1 MRLIDRR
8 DAGLATA
15 LVVGTFVLFNRPLQ
29 SLFELAA
36 SVERTYNLALVPAL
50 TVLAATL
57 AFHQYKVRR
66 EVAEEARR
74 ALARTEEAERL
85 LKLGWALAESLEAD
99 SIRQTLHRLLPTF
112 CGDRKYWMLRSYDRR
127 WSEFLGTPTSNPF
140 VSGSAV
146 GETPAQVDAMGAAS
160 AGTAVSVGDDLCFA
174 LVADERM
181 VGVLGVSDRPPLNQ
195 AEKSALTAVAALVAL
210 ALRNL
215 EVLNDTWRLAIKD
228 GLTGCVTRT
237 HGLERLQA
245 ELARGNRTGR
255 PVSLLLL
262 DIDDF
267 KTINDTAG
275 HQCGDLVLESLGRVL
290 ADVVRASD
298 VCCRIGGDEFLVVL
312 PDTPDTGAVVV
323 AEKIRQRIA
332 LLRFKGLGHGSVSI
346 SVGYATSAFGEV
358 DSLALMHRADRAMY
372 RAKAEG
378 RNRTCGPDE
387 APASTEQPKPQA
399 TQV

>member
-1 MRLIDRR
+1 MRLVDRR

-57 AFHQYKVRR
+57 AFHQYKRRR
-66 EVAEEARR
+66 EIAEEARR

-85 LKLGWALAESLEAD
+85 LKLGWGLAESLEAEA
-99 SIRQTLHRLLPTF
+99 IRETLHRLLPTF

-127 WSEFLGTPTSNPF
+127 WSEFLGTAKANPF
-140 VSGSAV
+140 LSEAV
-146 GETPAQVDAMGAAS
+146 GETPALVDAMGAAA
-160 AGTAVSVGDDLCFA
+160 AGTAVQVGDNLCFA

-181 VGVLGVSDRPPLNQ
+181 VGVLGVSDQPPLNQ

-275 HQCGDLVLESLGRVL
+275 HQCGDLVLENLGRVL

-312 PDTPDTGAVVV
+312 PDTPATGAVVV
-323 AEKIRQRIA
+323 AEKIRQRIST
-332 LLRFKGLGHGSVSI
+332 LRFKGLGNAGVSI

-387 APASTEQPKPQA
+387 ATESPKQLQPQA